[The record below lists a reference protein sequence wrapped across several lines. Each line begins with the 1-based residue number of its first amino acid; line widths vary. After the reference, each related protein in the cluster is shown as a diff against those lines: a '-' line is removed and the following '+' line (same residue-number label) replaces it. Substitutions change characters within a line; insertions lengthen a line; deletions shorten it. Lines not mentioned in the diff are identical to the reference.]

1 MANLNRCDFIGNLG
15 SDPESRYT
23 QTGTC
28 VTKCSI
34 ACNEKWKDKQSG
46 EQKER
51 TEWVNLEFWGR
62 LGEIAAEY
70 LKKGAPVYVSGSL
83 QTDKYEAKDG
93 GGTRYFTKV
102 KVRDMQLLSGGGA
115 REGGRQQQQPRDY
128 AAAKGK
134 DYSPPP
140 QQEFDDDIPF

>member
-1 MANLNRCDFIGNLG
+1 MATLNRCDFIGNLG
-15 SDPESRYT
+15 SDPETRYT
-23 QTGTC
+23 SSGTA

-34 ACNEKWKDKQSG
+34 ACNEKWKDRQTG

-62 LGEIAAEY
+62 LAEVAAEY

-83 QTDKYEAKDG
+83 QTDKYSPRDG
-93 GGTRYFTKV
+93 GPDKFFTKV

-115 REGGRQQQQPRDY
+115 RSGGARQQPKDY
-128 AAAKGK
+128 AEAKGK
-134 DYSPPP
+134 EYSPPP
-140 QQEFDDDIPF
+140 QADFDDDIPF